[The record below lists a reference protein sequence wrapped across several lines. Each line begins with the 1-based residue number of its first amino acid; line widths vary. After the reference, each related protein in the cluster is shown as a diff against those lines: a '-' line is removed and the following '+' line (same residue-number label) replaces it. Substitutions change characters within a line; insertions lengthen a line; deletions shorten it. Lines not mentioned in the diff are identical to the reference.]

1 MPLHVGSGCLPA
13 TITNLRIN
21 CIAQS
26 ATPPEMSLWEKI
38 KEFFCST
45 HQTEAQECIWT
56 ICHPS
61 VGTTREDVV
70 SRFEQ
75 LRMLVYAGY
84 EESIHSGRHGESHFC
99 ILDADNQEIL
109 SVTLDDAG
117 NYTVNC
123 QGHNETY
130 RFTMDIEQGEECTEH
145 AEGASG
151 TLQVSPLPDPAAP
164 QTPAAYD
171 AVWSEWKRAAPAEEL
186 RGRAATV
193 QRICTC
199 LNNGSRELNVGESG
213 LTALPDCLPAH
224 ITTLVIPHNNY
235 LTSLPTLP
243 SGLEVLTVEDN
254 QLTSLPPLPSGLEV
268 LTVEDN
274 QLTSLPPL
282 PSGLEVLTV
291 EDNQL
296 TSLPPLPSGLEVL
309 TVEDNQL
316 TSLPPLP
323 SGLEVLTVE
332 DNQLTSLPPL
342 PSGLEVLTVEDN
354 QLTSLPPLP
363 SGLEVLTVEDNQLT
377 SLPPLPSGL
386 EVLTVEDNQLT
397 SLPPLPA
404 GLVVLTVSGNQLTS
418 LPPLP
423 AGLQTLSVA
432 GNQLTS
438 LPPLPA
444 GLQMLLVA
452 RNQLTSLPPLPAGL
466 QMLLVARNQLTS
478 LPPLPPAGLQ
488 TLSVA
493 GNQLTSLPPLPAGLQ
508 MLSVA
513 GNQLT
518 RLPPLPAGLRRLLVA
533 GNQLTSLPPLPAG
546 LQMLL
551 VARNQLTS
559 LPPLPAGLQM
569 LSVSDNQLTSLPLLP
584 AGLELLT
591 LERNPQLVRLPPL
604 PEGLQTLSVD
614 ANPQLTRLPA
624 LPSGLQRL
632 YARNNQLTRLPES
645 ITGLSSEASVNL
657 EGNPLSER
665 TLQAL
670 REITSAPGYSGPRI
684 LFDMAGASA
693 PREARALH
701 LAAAGW
707 LVPAREGE
715 PAPADRWH
723 MFGQEDNAAA
733 FSLFLDRLSETEN
746 FMKDAGFKAQI
757 SSWLVQLAEDEALR
771 AKTFAMATE
780 ATASCQDR
788 VTLALHQMK
797 NVQLV
802 HDAEK
807 GQYDNNLAALVATGR
822 EMFRLE
828 KLEQIARE
836 KAGTLALADD
846 VEVYLAY
853 QNKLKKA
860 LGLTSVTAEM
870 RFFGVSGVTVS
881 DLQAAELQVKAAEKS
896 ELREWILQWGPLH
909 SVLERKAPERVNAL
923 REKQISDYEETYR
936 MLSDTEL
943 RPFGLVGNTD
953 AERTIGARAMES
965 AKKTFLDGLRPL
977 VEEMLGSYLAP

>member
-45 HQTEAQECIWT
+45 HQTEALECIWT

-75 LRMLVYAGY
+75 LRMLAYAGY

-99 ILDADNQEIL
+99 ILDADSQEIL

-117 NYTVNC
+117 NYIVNC

-151 TLQVSPLPDPAAP
+151 TLQVSPLPAPAAP
-164 QTPAAYD
+164 QTPAEYD
-171 AVWSEWKRAAPAEEL
+171 AVWSEWTRVAPAEEL

-254 QLTSLPPLPSGLEV
+254 QLTSLPPLPAGLE
-268 LTVEDN
+268 L
-274 QLTSLPPL
+274 
-282 PSGLEVLTV
+282 
-291 EDNQL
+291 
-296 TSLPPLPSGLEVL
+296 
-309 TVEDNQL
+309 
-316 TSLPPLP
+316 
-323 SGLEVLTVE
+323 
-332 DNQLTSLPPL
+332 
-342 PSGLEVLTVEDN
+342 
-354 QLTSLPPLP
+354 
-363 SGLEVLTVEDNQLT
+363 
-377 SLPPLPSGL
+377 
-386 EVLTVEDNQLT
+386 
-397 SLPPLPA
+397 
-404 GLVVLTVSGNQLTS
+404 LTVSGNQLTS

-423 AGLQTLSVA
+423 AGLQVLLVA

-452 RNQLTSLPPLPAGL
+452 GNQLTSLPPLPAGL
-466 QMLLVARNQLTS
+466 QM
-478 LPPLPPAGLQ
+478 
-488 TLSVA
+488 LSVA

-518 RLPPLPAGLRRLLVA
+518 
-533 GNQLTSLPPLPAG
+533 SLPPLPAG
-546 LQMLL
+546 LQVLL
-551 VARNQLTS
+551 VAR
-559 LPPLPAGLQM
+559 
-569 LSVSDNQLTSLPLLP
+569 NQLTSLPLLP

-591 LERNPQLVRLPPL
+591 LDRNPQLVRLPPL

-645 ITGLSSEASVNL
+645 ITGLSSEATVNL

-670 REITSAPGYSGPRI
+670 RDITSAPGYSGPRI

-701 LAAAGW
+701 LAAADW

-733 FSLFLDRLSETEN
+733 FSLFLDRLRETEN
-746 FMKDAGFKAQI
+746 FIKDAGFKAQI
-757 SSWLVQLAEDEALR
+757 TSWLAQLAEDEALR

-802 HDAEK
+802 HDTEK
-807 GQYDNNLAALVATGR
+807 GQYDNNLVVLVATGR

-896 ELREWILQWGPLH
+896 EFREWILQWGPLH
-909 SVLERKAPERVNAL
+909 GVLERKAPERVNAL

-953 AERTIGARAMES
+953 AERSIGARAMES

-977 VEEMLGSYLAP
+977 VEEMLGSYLAS

>member
-45 HQTEAQECIWT
+45 HQTEALECIWT

-75 LRMLVYAGY
+75 LRMLAYAGY

-151 TLQVSPLPDPAAP
+151 TLQVSPLPDPVAP

-213 LTALPDCLPAH
+213 LTALPDCLPTH

-235 LTSLPTLP
+235 LTSLPT
-243 SGLEVLTVEDN
+243 
-254 QLTSLPPLPSGLEV
+254 
-268 LTVEDN
+268 
-274 QLTSLPPL
+274 
-282 PSGLEVLTV
+282 
-291 EDNQL
+291 
-296 TSLPPLPSGLEVL
+296 
-309 TVEDNQL
+309 
-316 TSLPPLP
+316 
-323 SGLEVLTVE
+323 
-332 DNQLTSLPPL
+332 
-342 PSGLEVLTVEDN
+342 
-354 QLTSLPPLP
+354 LP

-466 QMLLVARNQLTS
+466 QML
-478 LPPLPPAGLQ
+478 
-488 TLSVA
+488 SVA
-493 GNQLTSLPPLPAGLQ
+493 GNQLTS
-508 MLSVA
+508 
-513 GNQLT
+513 
-518 RLPPLPAGLRRLLVA
+518 LPPLPAGLRRLLVA

-546 LQMLL
+546 LQ
-551 VARNQLTS
+551 V
-559 LPPLPAGLQM
+559 

>member
-45 HQTEAQECIWT
+45 HQTEALECIWT

-75 LRMLVYAGY
+75 LRMLAYAGY

-151 TLQVSPLPDPAAP
+151 TLQVSPLPAPAAP

-213 LTALPDCLPAH
+213 LTALPDCLPTH

-282 PSGLEVLTV
+282 PAELEL
-291 EDNQL
+291 
-296 TSLPPLPSGLEVL
+296 
-309 TVEDNQL
+309 
-316 TSLPPLP
+316 
-323 SGLEVLTVE
+323 
-332 DNQLTSLPPL
+332 
-342 PSGLEVLTVEDN
+342 
-354 QLTSLPPLP
+354 
-363 SGLEVLTVEDNQLT
+363 
-377 SLPPLPSGL
+377 
-386 EVLTVEDNQLT
+386 
-397 SLPPLPA
+397 
-404 GLVVLTVSGNQLTS
+404 LTVSGNQLTS

-423 AGLQTLSVA
+423 AGLQMLSVS

-444 GLQMLLVA
+444 GLQTLL
-452 RNQLTSLPPLPAGL
+452 
-466 QMLLVARNQLTS
+466 
-478 LPPLPPAGLQ
+478 
-488 TLSVA
+488 VA
-493 GNQLTSLPPLPAGLQ
+493 GNQLTS
-508 MLSVA
+508 
-513 GNQLT
+513 
-518 RLPPLPAGLRRLLVA
+518 LPPLPAGLRRLLVA

-546 LQMLL
+546 LQ
-551 VARNQLTS
+551 V
-559 LPPLPAGLQM
+559 

-591 LERNPQLVRLPPL
+591 LDRNPQLVRLPPL

-645 ITGLSSEASVNL
+645 ITGLSSEAIVNL
-657 EGNPLSER
+657 YGNPLSER

-670 REITSAPGYSGPRI
+670 QNITSAPGYSGPRI
-684 LFDMAGASA
+684 LFDMAGAST

-701 LAAAGW
+701 LAAADW
-707 LVPAREGE
+707 LVPAWEGE

-733 FSLFLDRLSETEN
+733 FSLFLDRLGETEN
-746 FMKDAGFKAQI
+746 CIKDAGFKAQI
-757 SSWLVQLAEDEALR
+757 SSWLVQLAKDE
-771 AKTFAMATE
+771 
-780 ATASCQDR
+780 
-788 VTLALHQMK
+788 
-797 NVQLV
+797 
-802 HDAEK
+802 
-807 GQYDNNLAALVATGR
+807 
-822 EMFRLE
+822 
-828 KLEQIARE
+828 
-836 KAGTLALADD
+836 
-846 VEVYLAY
+846 
-853 QNKLKKA
+853 
-860 LGLTSVTAEM
+860 
-870 RFFGVSGVTVS
+870 
-881 DLQAAELQVKAAEKS
+881 
-896 ELREWILQWGPLH
+896 
-909 SVLERKAPERVNAL
+909 
-923 REKQISDYEETYR
+923 
-936 MLSDTEL
+936 
-943 RPFGLVGNTD
+943 
-953 AERTIGARAMES
+953 
-965 AKKTFLDGLRPL
+965 
-977 VEEMLGSYLAP
+977 

>member
-75 LRMLVYAGY
+75 LRMLTYAGY

-151 TLQVSPLPDPAAP
+151 TLQVSPLPAPAAP
-164 QTPAAYD
+164 QTPAEYD
-171 AVWSEWKRAAPAEEL
+171 AVWSEWKGAAPAEEL

-213 LTALPDCLPAH
+213 LTALPDRLPAH

-235 LTSLPTLP
+235 LTSLPT
-243 SGLEVLTVEDN
+243 
-254 QLTSLPPLPSGLEV
+254 
-268 LTVEDN
+268 
-274 QLTSLPPL
+274 
-282 PSGLEVLTV
+282 
-291 EDNQL
+291 
-296 TSLPPLPSGLEVL
+296 
-309 TVEDNQL
+309 
-316 TSLPPLP
+316 
-323 SGLEVLTVE
+323 
-332 DNQLTSLPPL
+332 
-342 PSGLEVLTVEDN
+342 
-354 QLTSLPPLP
+354 LP

-466 QMLLVARNQLTS
+466 QML
-478 LPPLPPAGLQ
+478 
-488 TLSVA
+488 
-493 GNQLTSLPPLPAGLQ
+493 
-508 MLSVA
+508 SVA

-546 LQMLL
+546 LQ
-551 VARNQLTS
+551 V
-559 LPPLPAGLQM
+559 

>member
-45 HQTEAQECIWT
+45 HQTEALECIWT

-75 LRMLVYAGY
+75 LRMLAYAGY

-109 SVTLDDAG
+109 SATLDDAG

-151 TLQVSPLPDPAAP
+151 TLQVSPLPAPAAP
-164 QTPAAYD
+164 QTPAEYD
-171 AVWSEWKRAAPAEEL
+171 AVWSEWKGAAPAEEL

-282 PSGLEVLTV
+282 P
-291 EDNQL
+291 
-296 TSLPPLPSGLEVL
+296 
-309 TVEDNQL
+309 
-316 TSLPPLP
+316 
-323 SGLEVLTVE
+323 
-332 DNQLTSLPPL
+332 
-342 PSGLEVLTVEDN
+342 
-354 QLTSLPPLP
+354 
-363 SGLEVLTVEDNQLT
+363 
-377 SLPPLPSGL
+377 
-386 EVLTVEDNQLT
+386 
-397 SLPPLPA
+397 A

-423 AGLQTLSVA
+423 
-432 GNQLTS
+432 
-438 LPPLPA
+438 
-444 GLQMLLVA
+444 
-452 RNQLTSLPPLPAGL
+452 
-466 QMLLVARNQLTS
+466 
-478 LPPLPPAGLQ
+478 
-488 TLSVA
+488 
-493 GNQLTSLPPLPAGLQ
+493 
-508 MLSVA
+508 
-513 GNQLT
+513 
-518 RLPPLPAGLRRLLVA
+518 
-533 GNQLTSLPPLPAG
+533 
-546 LQMLL
+546 
-551 VARNQLTS
+551 
-559 LPPLPAGLQM
+559 
-569 LSVSDNQLTSLPLLP
+569 
-584 AGLELLT
+584 
-591 LERNPQLVRLPPL
+591 
-604 PEGLQTLSVD
+604 EGLQTLSVD
-614 ANPQLTRLPA
+614 ANPQLARLPA

-645 ITGLSSEASVNL
+645 ITGLSSEAIVNL
-657 EGNPLSER
+657 YGNPLSER

-670 REITSAPGYSGPRI
+670 QNITSAPGYSGPRI

-701 LAAAGW
+701 LAAADW

-733 FSLFLDRLSETEN
+733 FSLFLDRLGETEN
-746 FMKDAGFKAQI
+746 CIKDAGFKAQI

-822 EMFRLE
+822 KMFRLE

-836 KAGTLALADD
+836 KVRTLALVDEI
-846 VEVYLAY
+846 EVWLAY
-853 QNKLKKA
+853 QNKLKKS

-870 RFFGVSGVTVS
+870 RFFRISGVTVS

-896 ELREWILQWGPLH
+896 EFREWILQWGPLH
-909 SVLERKAPERVNAL
+909 SMLERKAPERVNAL

-936 MLSDTEL
+936 TLSDTEL
-943 RPFGLVGNTD
+943 RPSGLVGNTD

-977 VEEMLGSYLAP
+977 VEEMLGSYLAS

>member
-75 LRMLVYAGY
+75 LRMLAYAGY

-117 NYTVNC
+117 NYSVNC

-151 TLQVSPLPDPAAP
+151 TLQVSPLPAPAAP
-164 QTPAAYD
+164 QTPAEYD
-171 AVWSEWKRAAPAEEL
+171 AVWSEWKGAAPAEEL

-213 LTALPDCLPAH
+213 LTALPDRLPAH

-235 LTSLPTLP
+235 LTSLPT
-243 SGLEVLTVEDN
+243 
-254 QLTSLPPLPSGLEV
+254 
-268 LTVEDN
+268 
-274 QLTSLPPL
+274 
-282 PSGLEVLTV
+282 
-291 EDNQL
+291 
-296 TSLPPLPSGLEVL
+296 
-309 TVEDNQL
+309 
-316 TSLPPLP
+316 
-323 SGLEVLTVE
+323 
-332 DNQLTSLPPL
+332 
-342 PSGLEVLTVEDN
+342 
-354 QLTSLPPLP
+354 LP

-466 QMLLVARNQLTS
+466 QML
-478 LPPLPPAGLQ
+478 
-488 TLSVA
+488 
-493 GNQLTSLPPLPAGLQ
+493 
-508 MLSVA
+508 SVA

-546 LQMLL
+546 LQ
-551 VARNQLTS
+551 V
-559 LPPLPAGLQM
+559 

-881 DLQAAELQVKAAEKS
+881 DLQAAELQVKAVEKS